1 MHKFQFFFI
10 SLFSIITIS
19 AQELNCKIVI
29 NHDQISGSNKQ
40 VYATLEKA
48 LNEFVNET
56 KWTSKEVN
64 PIEKINCVMAI
75 NVNAQ
80 PSQTSFNASIQVQ
93 SSRPVFG
100 TSYASPILNLK
111 DDDFDFNYREFEPLQ
126 YNANSFD
133 SNLIS
138 TIVFYVYVVLGVD
151 ADTFAKKGGQKYLE
165 AAQNAMLQAQQS
177 GIIAW
182 SNQVGKPN
190 RFLLID
196 NLLSSKLQNFRTTL
210 YEYHRMG
217 FDRLLEDPKDAKQRI
232 ENSIISLES
241 IYNKSIGNYL
251 IRVFFDA
258 KSSEIVNLYSDAST
272 TKNKTKLLSVLNRIS
287 SGNTG
292 IWKTIKR

>member
-1 MHKFQFFFI
+1 MYKFQFFFI
-10 SLFSIITIS
+10 SLFSIITIN

-177 GIIAW
+177 GIVAW

-196 NLLSSKLQNFRTTL
+196 NLLSSKLQNFRTAL
-210 YEYHRMG
+210 YEYHRNG
-217 FDRLLEDPKDAKQRI
+217 FDRLLEDPKDAK
-232 ENSIISLES
+232 
-241 IYNKSIGNYL
+241 
-251 IRVFFDA
+251 
-258 KSSEIVNLYSDAST
+258 T
-272 TKNKTKLLSVLNRIS
+272 TDRK
-287 SGNTG
+287 
-292 IWKTIKR
+292 

>member
-1 MHKFQFFFI
+1 MRKFQCFFI
-10 SLFSIITIS
+10 LLFSISTIN

-56 KWTSKEVN
+56 KWTNREVD
-64 PIEKINCVMAI
+64 PIEKVNCVMAI

-80 PSQTSFNASIQVQ
+80 PSLNTFNASIQVQ

-111 DDDFDFNYREFEPLQ
+111 DDDFDFTYKEFEPLQ
-126 YNANSFD
+126 YNENSFD

-165 AAQNAMLQAQQS
+165 AAQNVMLQAQQS
-177 GIIAW
+177 GIVAW

-210 YEYHRMG
+210 YAYHREG
-217 FDRLLEDPKDAKQRI
+217 FDRFLEEPKKAKQRI

-241 IYNKSIGNYL
+241 LYNKSIGNYL

-258 KSSEIVNLYSDAST
+258 KSSEIVNLYSDTPT

-287 SGNTG
+287 SGNTS
-292 IWKTIKR
+292 IWKNIKR

>member
-1 MHKFQFFFI
+1 MRKFQFFFI
-10 SLFSIITIS
+10 LLFSIITIN

-29 NHDQISGSNKQ
+29 NHNQISGSNKQ

-56 KWTSKEVN
+56 KWTSKEVD
-64 PIEKINCVMAI
+64 PIEKVNCVMTI

-80 PSQTSFNASIQVQ
+80 PTLNSFNASIQVQ

-111 DDDFDFNYREFEPLQ
+111 DDDFDFTYTEFEPLQ
-126 YNANSFD
+126 YNVNSFD

-138 TIVFYVYVVLGVD
+138 TIVFYVYVILGVD
-151 ADTFAKKGGQKYLE
+151 ADTFAKNCGQKYLKE
-165 AAQNAMLQAQQS
+165 AQDVMLQAQQS
-177 GIIAW
+177 GIGAW
-182 SNQVGKPN
+182 SNKVGKLN

-196 NLLSSKLQNFRTTL
+196 NLLSSKLQNFRTAL
-210 YEYHRMG
+210 YEYHRNG

-241 IYNKSIGNYL
+241 LYNKSIGNYL

-258 KSSEIVNLYSDAST
+258 KSGEIVNLYSDTST

-287 SGNTG
+287 SGNTS
-292 IWKTIKR
+292 IWKNIKR